1 MSIDELKKLPTG
13 SIRRKKHDDITL
25 IVVDL
30 NGQAN

>member
-1 MSIDELKKLPTG
+1 MTLDELKKLPTG

-30 NGQAN
+30 SGQTN